1 MQSVAIAAAL
11 VVAYGVVSRR
21 LASTLITGP
30 MAFVAA
36 GLLLGD
42 GGLGVLELGLD
53 EAGVHILAEATLVLV
68 LFVDAIQI
76 KLPRLVHEAQL
87 PARLLTVGLL
97 GTVLL
102 GTAAALLLFELGLWE
117 AALLA
122 AILAPT
128 DAALGQAVVTNR
140 AVPVRIRETLSVES
154 GLNDG
159 IALPLVTVFLGLAA
173 EEEAALS
180 ARSIL
185 SFVSAQLGV
194 GVLMGVA
201 VGLVGGLVIERAA
214 NRGWIDGVFRQL
226 STFSVAVC
234 AFALADLLGGNGF
247 IAAFVAGLAF
257 GQVARA
263 QCPHA
268 ADFAEEEGQLLTMLT
283 FLVFGA
289 ALAGPALTE
298 ASVPILLYAL
308 LSLTVVRMAP
318 AAVSLLGTG
327 LSPPT
332 LAFVGWF
339 GPRGLASILFAV
351 LIVEEADIAVQADI
365 VTIVSWTVLL
375 SVFAHGVSARPAAD
389 AYGRH
394 VATMGDEHAEHHPD
408 GVRAARDHDGT

>member
-21 LASTLITGP
+21 LESTLITGP

-87 PARLLTVGLL
+87 PARLLTVGLP
-97 GTVLL
+97 GTVML
-102 GTAAALLLFELGLWE
+102 GTAAALLLFELRLWE

-122 AILAPT
+122 TILAPT

-159 IALPLVTVFLGLAA
+159 IALPLVTLFLGLAA
-173 EEEAALS
+173 GEEDALS

-185 SFVSAQLGV
+185 SFVSTQLGV
-194 GVLMGVA
+194 GVLAGAA
-201 VGLVGGLVIERAA
+201 VGLVGGKVIDWAA

-268 ADFAEEEGQLLTMLT
+268 ADFADDEGQLLTMLT

-327 LSPPT
+327 LSPAT
-332 LAFVGWF
+332 IAFVGWF

-365 VTIVSWTVLL
+365 MTIVSWTVLL
-375 SVFAHGVSARPAAD
+375 SVFAHGMSARPAAD

-394 VATMGDEHAEHHPD
+394 VAAMGDEHAEHHPD
-408 GVRAARDHDGT
+408 GVRAVGDHDGT